1 MIMDVTEYHG
11 PVTPSLATS
20 DEWERALGRAVRASR
35 LAADL
40 DQVSLAER
48 ADVSVG
54 ALKNLESGKGSSVRT
69 LVKVVRA
76 LGRDEWLQA
85 LSPPVAVSPIA
96 ALAQVR
102 RNRQV
107 RSRRRVS
114 PRREGG
120 AG

>member
-76 LGRDEWLQA
+76 LGGDEWLQA